1 MALQGRR
8 EVHVREDETMET
20 TGNRKRRTAVC
31 IAAALALAVACMA
44 LVNCSA
50 ESGLQDN
57 ESQMSDN
64 SAETRSSR
72 SAEASSAVPSVE
84 DTSEESPAEGS
95 GQQSGSIAGSSGETT
110 SQNVASGVYG
120 GAAQSGSSSGQTP
133 PTAAPVASGGE
144 LQKQPVWVVDYEEV
158 WVEDAPGWDE
168 SVPIYGYTEVSI
180 CNICGADITG
190 NTAAHGKQHML
201 AGEGSGH
208 HSEVREV
215 ITGYETVH
223 HEATGHWER
232 VESGGHWG

>member
-1 MALQGRR
+1 
-8 EVHVREDETMET
+8 MET

-44 LVNCSA
+44 LANYSA

-57 ESQMSDN
+57 GSQMSDN

-72 SAEASSAVPSVE
+72 SVEASSAVPSVE

-110 SQNVASGVYG
+110 SQDAVSGAIG
-120 GAAQSGSSSGQTP
+120 GESQPGSTSGQTP

-144 LQKQPVWVVDYEEV
+144 LQKQPVWVVDYEDV
-158 WVEDAPGWDE
+158 WVEDSPEWDE
-168 SVPIYGYTEVSI
+168 SVPIHGYTEVSI

-208 HSEVREV
+208 HSEVRDAV
-215 ITGYETVH
+215 VGYETVH
-223 HEATGHWER
+223 HGAEGHWER
-232 VESGGHWG
+232 VESGGHWE

>member
-8 EVHVREDETMET
+8 EVHVRKDEKMEAT
-20 TGNRKRRTAVC
+20 ENRKRRTAVC
-31 IAAALALAVACMA
+31 IAAAIALAIACMA
-44 LVNCSA
+44 LANCSA
-50 ESGLQDN
+50 EPGLQGN

-64 SAETRSSR
+64 AAETRSSR
-72 SAEASSAVPSVE
+72 SAEASSAAPGVKGA
-84 DTSEESPAEGS
+84 DEESPAEGLS
-95 GQQSGSIAGSSGETT
+95 QQSEPVTGSSGETT
-110 SQNVASGVYG
+110 SQDAVSGVYG
-120 GAAQSGSSSGQTP
+120 SSAQSGSPSGQTP

-144 LQKQPVWVVDYEEV
+144 SPKQPVWVVDFEEV
-158 WVEDAPGWDE
+158 WVEDTPGWDE

-223 HEATGHWER
+223 HDATGHWER
-232 VESGGHWG
+232 VESGGHWE